1 MKARPWI
8 RIAAFAAAA
17 TLTIAVA
24 AFCLVDASPGSAG
37 SKPAQMLCPLDSVEW
52 FNTDGPVSW
61 QTLRGR
67 PVLLEVWATW
77 CSVCLKQVPKLNA
90 LQRKYADRGLVV
102 IGVTD
107 ESAEK
112 AHAYVKR
119 YQMEY
124 VVCANQKLTGI
135 HALPTTLLID
145 GNGTEVLREVGEI
158 STRRLESVLSK
169 MPKLGEKSLVQLGAV
184 VGFVPNRPAFAKG
197 YDQAALNIEIDHF
210 IEHVEAGKVDE
221 VERGIKHIMSFY
233 QANLP
238 VGGWQGDSE
247 CRLFLMG
254 ALFDLLTPM
263 KARNLNA
270 GISLLGDELLD
281 TFDKAEPDWEVR
293 AERARKVG
301 KVLRPGNSRAI
312 NVLSEAESTETH
324 PLVRYALM
332 ESLSQLDKTKPRL
345 IRPPSEWEIASRKH
359 SDASLKWTTRWFGAS
374 GEYKAFDDYV
384 RDMEARMTKA
394 DMEILLSKLMS
405 DYSIHSGM
413 SELDL
418 LVRYFILDQLSTI
431 PYSRTV
437 TESDRCRM
445 QKWLLSV
452 LKHHEPDWRIRLH
465 LLLTLDQWKYD
476 CLPMSELDNVL
487 DERIRREDVESVKAH
502 FETMRMHV
510 TSK

>member
-1 MKARPWI
+1 MKIRPWT
-8 RIAAFAAAA
+8 RMVAFAAAA
-17 TLTIAVA
+17 TLTIAIA
-24 AFCLVDASPGSAG
+24 AFCLVDASPGAAG
-37 SKPAQMLCPLDSVEW
+37 SKPAQVLCPLDSVEW
-52 FNTDGPVSW
+52 FNTERPVSW

-77 CSVCLKQVPKLNA
+77 CFVCLKQVPKLNA

-107 ESAEK
+107 ESAER
-112 AHAYVKR
+112 AYAYIKR

-124 VVCANQKLTGI
+124 VVCTNQKHVGVR
-135 HALPTTLLID
+135 ALPTTILID

-158 STRRLESVLSK
+158 STRRLESALSK
-169 MPKLGEKSLVQLGAV
+169 MPKLGEKSLIQLGAM
-184 VGFVPNRPAFAKG
+184 VGFVPNRPASAKG
-197 YDQAALNIEIDHF
+197 FDEAALNIEIDHF
-210 IEHVEAGKVDE
+210 IEQIEAGKVDE

-238 VGGWQGDSE
+238 AGGWPGDSQ

-281 TFDKAEPDWEVR
+281 TFDLTEPDWEVR
-293 AERARKVG
+293 AEKARKVG

-312 NVLSEAESTETH
+312 NVLSQAERTETH

-332 ESLSQLDKTKPRL
+332 ESLSRLDKTRPPV
-345 IRPPSEWEIASRKH
+345 IRPPSKWEIASKKH
-359 SDASLKWTTRWFGAS
+359 AVASRKWTTRWFGAS

-384 RDMEARMTKA
+384 RDMEARMTTA
-394 DMEILLSKLMS
+394 DMEVLLSKLMS
-405 DYSIHSGM
+405 DYAVHSGM

-418 LVRYFILDQLSTI
+418 LVRYFILDQLSAI

-437 TESDRCRM
+437 TESDRCRI
-445 QKWLLSV
+445 QKWLLS
-452 LKHHEPDWRIRLH
+452 LLRHHEPDWRIRLH
-465 LLLTLDQWKYD
+465 LLLTLDYWKFD
-476 CLPMSELDNVL
+476 CLAMPELIYVL
-487 DERIRREDVESVKAH
+487 DERMRSEDVRYVRAY
-502 FETMRMHV
+502 FETFRMELS
-510 TSK
+510 SK